1 MCVCVYIMYLS
12 CIYNVY
18 IYRCICIYVCVYI
31 YYVPIV
37 YISCTYIYIYIMYIR
52 YIFRERESELQFFG
66 LAQS

>member
-18 IYRCICIYVCVYI
+18 IYRCICIYVCVYV

-37 YISCTYIYIYIMYIR
+37 YISCTYIYILCI
-52 YIFRERESELQFFG
+52 
-66 LAQS
+66 